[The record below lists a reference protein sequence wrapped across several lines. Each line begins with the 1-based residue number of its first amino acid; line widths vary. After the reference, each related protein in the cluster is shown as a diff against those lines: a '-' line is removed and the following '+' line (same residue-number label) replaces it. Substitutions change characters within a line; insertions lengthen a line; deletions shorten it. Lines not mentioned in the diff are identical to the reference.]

1 MDKLLYQIE
10 YYQDKLEILGWPI
23 LHPKM
28 YYLNFAD
35 YQSEGERDIN
45 TYKNYENIYK
55 DKVDLLVRMLK
66 ERNIEDHRTLN
77 ITINYCIPYI
87 DIEKI
92 RTIMFHSSISNT

>member
-28 YYLNFAD
+28 YYLNFDD

-45 TYKNYENIYK
+45 TYKNS
-55 DKVDLLVRMLK
+55 V
-66 ERNIEDHRTLN
+66 
-77 ITINYCIPYI
+77 
-87 DIEKI
+87 
-92 RTIMFHSSISNT
+92 

>member
-28 YYLNFAD
+28 YYLNFDD
-35 YQSEGERDIN
+35 YQSEEEIIFI
-45 TYKNYENIYK
+45 NYENIYK

-66 ERNIEDHRTLN
+66 KGR
-77 ITINYCIPYI
+77 
-87 DIEKI
+87 
-92 RTIMFHSSISNT
+92 SSNTLP